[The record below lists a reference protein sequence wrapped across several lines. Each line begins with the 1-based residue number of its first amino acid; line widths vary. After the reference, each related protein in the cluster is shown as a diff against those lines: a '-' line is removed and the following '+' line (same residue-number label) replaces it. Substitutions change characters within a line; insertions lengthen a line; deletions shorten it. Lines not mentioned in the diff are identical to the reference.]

1 MDVQSQKYKLLNV
14 DIDDSNFL
22 NAFGANLRAIRNVT
36 EISQEELASRAGL
49 DRTYIS
55 LLERGKRNP
64 SLVCIGK
71 LSKALQIS
79 LSDLFDFESNPKQ

>member
-1 MDVQSQKYKLLNV
+1 MDF
-14 DIDDSNFL
+14 DDSTFL
-22 NAFGANLRAIRNVT
+22 ETFGTSLRDARNRAK
-36 EISQEELASRAGL
+36 ISQEELASQAGL

-71 LSKALQIS
+71 LADALQIPIGQI
-79 LSDLFDFESNPKQ
+79 FDAERRSAK

>member
-1 MDVQSQKYKLLNV
+1 MDFDTSG
-14 DIDDSNFL
+14 FL
-22 NAFGANLRAIRNVT
+22 TAFGVNLRDARNSAR
-36 EISQEELASRAGL
+36 ISQEELASLAGL

-71 LSKALQIS
+71 LAQALKIPIS
-79 LSDLFDFESNPKQ
+79 DVFAAKKGSSQ

>member
-1 MDVQSQKYKLLNV
+1 MDFN
-14 DIDDSNFL
+14 DSTFL
-22 NAFGANLRAIRNVT
+22 TAFGANLRDARNNVK
-36 EISQEELASRAGL
+36 ISQEELASQAGL

-71 LSKALQIS
+71 LAEALKIPIS
-79 LSDLFDFESNPKQ
+79 DIFDAEKRSSQ

>member
-1 MDVQSQKYKLLNV
+1 MDF
-14 DIDDSNFL
+14 DDSIFL
-22 NAFGANLRAIRNVT
+22 TAFGANLRDARINAK
-36 EISQEELASRAGL
+36 ISQEELAAQAGL

-71 LSKALQIS
+71 LAEALQIPM
-79 LSDLFDFESNPKQ
+79 SDIFDAEKRSSR